1 MKLTKGKISKLYN
14 IKKQTI
20 KRVRKPKISNKR
32 RTFRNK
38 KNFNLARKTI
48 KNFNYNKYKGGNNE
62 NNIPKEENIIS
73 NINPIMNTHI
83 KQEPEVVEEE
93 PTLIEEPEVVEEPAL
108 IEEEPEVVEE
118 PALIEE
124 EPEVVEEPTLIEE
137 EPEVVEKPTLIEE
150 EPEVVEEPNELV
162 SEDVPSKQELIESL
176 TNVVDYIT
184 DSVAEKVSQNVT
196 SEQYED
202 TPQDG
207 FDTINKTINVMASSG
222 GSRFKRTKRF
232 RLVNRNKTRYHKSL

>member
-20 KRVRKPKISNKR
+20 KRLRKPKISYKK

-48 KNFNYNKYKGGNNE
+48 KNFNFNKYKGGNNE

-73 NINPIMNTHI
+73 DINPIMNAPVT
-83 KQEPEVVEEE
+83 QEPEVVEEE
-93 PTLIEEPEVVEEPAL
+93 PS
-108 IEEEPEVVEE
+108 
-118 PALIEE
+118 LIEE

-137 EPEVVEKPTLIEE
+137 EPALIEE

-222 GSRFKRTKRF
+222 GSKFKRTKRF
-232 RLVNRNKTRYHKSL
+232 RLVNRNKTRYNKSL

>member
-93 PTLIEEPEVVEEPAL
+93 PTLI
-108 IEEEPEVVEE
+108 EEPEVVEE